1 MNCEEVHH
9 FIDTYLD
16 GELDPARRVELEQHL
31 ALCPSCRS
39 LLEERKAFRAFF
51 VAAVSGYKAPPQLE
65 AKILAAVRLPERNT
79 ARLLKAPTRAKFSLW
94 RQPWIYAT
102 AVIATTVFLASKIL
116 FPDGEKEFSSQAV
129 FRHSSSLSTL
139 HFVDVASPN
148 PAVVKPWLTAR
159 LDFAPPLVGSPAS
172 GYSLVGGRVDVI
184 QNRSVAALIYKHD
197 QDVVSLFCWPPDK
210 EHLSTSERS
219 IEGYRVATWSNA
231 QCNYVL
237 VSKLSD
243 QAMHDF
249 TDSFRVRIQS
259 GAYF

>member
-1 MNCEEVHH
+1 MKCEEVHH

-16 GELDPARRVELEQHL
+16 GELDFARRVELEEHL
-31 ALCPSCRS
+31 AVCPSCQS
-39 LLEERKAFRAFF
+39 LLEERQAFRAFF
-51 VAAVSGYKAPPQLE
+51 VAAVQEYKAPPQLE
-65 AKILAAVRLPERNT
+65 AKVLAAMRRV
-79 ARLLKAPTRAKFSLW
+79 PTKEKFSLW

-102 AVIATTVFLASKIL
+102 AVVVMSVCLALKIL
-116 FPDGEKEFSSQAV
+116 FPDSEKEFSRQAV
-129 FRHSSSLSTL
+129 LRHSSSLSTS

-148 PAVVKPWLTAR
+148 PVVVKPWLTAR

-184 QNRSVAALIYKHD
+184 ENRSVATLVYKHD

-210 EHLSTSERS
+210 EHLSSSERS
-219 IEGYRVATWSNA
+219 VDGYRVSTWSNA

-237 VSKLSD
+237 VSKLSNS
-243 QAMHDF
+243 AMHDF
-249 TDSFRVRIQS
+249 MDSFRVRIQS